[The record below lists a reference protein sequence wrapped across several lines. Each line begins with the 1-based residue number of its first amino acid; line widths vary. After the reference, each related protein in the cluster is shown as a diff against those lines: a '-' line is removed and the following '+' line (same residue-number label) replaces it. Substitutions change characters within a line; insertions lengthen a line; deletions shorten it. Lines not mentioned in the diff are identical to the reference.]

1 MSVSSPPADPGDGT
15 PVRDRAR
22 SGLQP
27 DALGFGGGLVIA
39 FASAAPAYSL
49 AAALGPLVVA
59 VGVQAPAALLVSFVP
74 MLLVASAFAALNRA
88 DPDCGATFTWVTRA
102 MGPVVGWL
110 AGWAVC
116 ATGVLVIG
124 SLAEVASRYAL
135 LLVGLEGAA
144 GSRGAVTGLAV
155 ALIALMTALCVYG
168 TEASARVQQA
178 MLVVQAGGLGLL
190 AVVALTRTLGG
201 DAPAGSEA
209 PSAAWF
215 SPFAVEGSGALV
227 AGLLIGVFIY
237 WGWESALNLN
247 EETSDG
253 ARAPGRAGTAATAIL
268 LATYLVVTVAVIA
281 YVGPQRLAVT
291 AADESFLG
299 PLAREVLGSPLDLLV
314 LLALVTSALAS
325 TQTTVLP
332 GSRTALSMARVGA
345 LPAALGRVHP
355 RFRTPHVATVAIGVL
370 AVAWYV
376 PTSFLSERLLTD
388 SVAALALL
396 IAFYYALTG
405 FACPILYRRRLRRS
419 VRELLL
425 YGIVPTFGALAL
437 SYVLVRALLLLA
449 DPAES
454 ELGETWVGL
463 GAPAVLGLGF
473 LLSGAVLMIVWW
485 AARPAGF
492 FRRRP
497 EALPG

>member
-1 MSVSSPPADPGDGT
+1 MSSRSAAPFDATAGPDRSLPGLR
-15 PVRDRAR
+15 PN
-22 SGLQP
+22 
-27 DALGFGGGLVIA
+27 ALGFAGGLVIA

-102 MGPVVGWL
+102 MGPIPGWL

-124 SLAEVASRYAL
+124 SLAEVASRYSL
-135 LLVGLEGAA
+135 LFLGLESAA
-144 GSRGAVTGLAV
+144 GSRAAVTGLAV
-155 ALIALMTALCVYG
+155 AFIAAMTALCVYG
-168 TEASARVQQA
+168 TEISARVQVA
-178 MLVVQAGGLGLL
+178 LLVVQAGGLGLF
-190 AVVALTRTLGG
+190 AVVALTRALGEE
-201 DAPAGSEA
+201 APAGAQA
-209 PSAAWF
+209 PSFAWL
-215 SPFAVEGSGALV
+215 SPFAVAGSGALV
-227 AGLLIGVFIY
+227 AGVLIGVFIY

-247 EETSDG
+247 EETSHG
-253 ARAPGRAGTAATAIL
+253 ARAPGRAGIAATAIL
-268 LATYLVVTVAVIA
+268 LATYLAVTVAILA
-281 YVGPQRLAVT
+281 YAGPERLAA

-345 LPAALGRVHP
+345 LPAAFGRVHP

-370 AVAWYV
+370 GAAWYV
-376 PTSFLSERLLTD
+376 PTSLLSESFLAD
-388 SVAALALL
+388 SIAALAML

-405 FACPILYRRRLRRS
+405 LACLLLYRRRLWRS
-419 VRELLL
+419 AGDLVWH
-425 YGIVPTFGALAL
+425 GIAPLVGALAL
-437 SYVLVRALLLLA
+437 SYVLVRAFLLLA

-454 ELGETWVGL
+454 ELGASWLGL
-463 GAPAVLGLGF
+463 GAPAVMGLGL
-473 LLSGAVLMIVWW
+473 LLAGAALMVVWR
-485 AARPAGF
+485 AAGPASF